1 MPPRRDP
8 PPPAPE
14 EEAPF
19 QPSEP
24 WWRKASLPVVEEQ
37 HSQEHSAGR
46 ETGRKATRFE
56 TSTPRVVEKSRSLP
70 WPKVHVSGRAAAFVG
85 VFAVMVA
92 GLIVAL
98 TNENFA
104 VTRELTTIRGLK
116 RVAEDDVRR
125 ASQLEGTNIFRV
137 QPDQVAKNVKQLPGV
152 AEASVHVWLPAQ
164 IVIDVREYEP
174 LVAWHSITTTV
185 WVADTGAVVPMNS
198 DPPPLKLVDSS
209 GAAAEANGKLRP
221 HVLANL
227 KALQAAGLEVT
238 NLFYGP
244 KEGIYFRSPEGWTV
258 YLGNEG
264 QMPAKLA
271 ALQELRK
278 NNIARTVRATTVDL
292 RIDGRMQLR

>member
-1 MPPRRDP
+1 MPPPRDP
-8 PPPAPE
+8 TPPAPE
-14 EEAPF
+14 EDAPF

-24 WWRKASLPVVEEQ
+24 WWRKAPPPAREAAPG
-37 HSQEHSAGR
+37 QERDAGG

-56 TSTPRVVEKSRSLP
+56 ASTPRVVDRPHSLRL
-70 WPKVHVSGRAAAFVG
+70 PKVHISGRAAAFTG
-85 VFAVMVA
+85 VFVAMVA
-92 GLIVAL
+92 GLFVAL

-104 VTRELTTIRGLK
+104 VTRELTTIRGLQ

-125 ASQLEGTNIFRV
+125 ASQLEGMNIFTI
-137 QPDQVAKNVKQLPGV
+137 QPGQVAKQVKQLPGV

-174 LVAWHSITTTV
+174 LVVWQGITSTV

-198 DPPPLKLVDSS
+198 DPPPLKLVDAT
-209 GAAAEANGKLRP
+209 GAAAEANGRLHP

-227 KALQAAGLEVT
+227 KALQEAGLEVT
-238 NLFYGP
+238 NLFYGA

-264 QMPAKLA
+264 KMPAKLA
-271 ALQELRK
+271 ALQEFRK
-278 NNIARTVRATTVDL
+278 SNVARTVRATTVDL
-292 RIDGRMQLR
+292 RVDGRMQLR

>member
-8 PPPAPE
+8 PLPAPE

-19 QPSEP
+19 HPSAP
-24 WWRKASLPVVEEQ
+24 WWRKTSPPVRDEQ
-37 HSQEHSAGR
+37 HGQERSAGR
-46 ETGRKATRFE
+46 EPGRETIRFE
-56 TSTPRVVEKSRSLP
+56 ASTPRLADKPRSLP
-70 WPKVHVSGRAAAFVG
+70 WPKVHVSGRGIAFMG
-85 VFAVMVA
+85 VLTVMVA

-98 TNENFA
+98 TNENLA
-104 VTRELTTIRGLK
+104 VTRDLTTIRGLQ

-125 ASQLEGTNIFRV
+125 ASQLEGTDIFRV
-137 QPDQVAKNVKQLPGV
+137 QPGQVAKNVMLLPGV

-164 IVIDVREYEP
+164 IVIDVQEYEP
-174 LVAWHSITTTV
+174 LVAWHCVTTTV

-198 DPPPLKLVDSS
+198 EPPPLKLVDST
-209 GAAAEANGKLRP
+209 GAAAEANGRMRP

-227 KALQAAGLEVT
+227 KALQAAGLDNT
-238 NLFYGP
+238 NLFYGAQ
-244 KEGIYFRSPEGWTV
+244 EGIYFRSPEGWTV

-278 NNIARTVRATTVDL
+278 SSIARSVQATTVDL
-292 RIDGRMQLR
+292 RVDGRMQLR

>member
-8 PPPAPE
+8 PPPVPE

-19 QPSEP
+19 QPSKP
-24 WWRKASLPVVEEQ
+24 WWRKVSPPAREEQ
-37 HSQEHSAGR
+37 PGQERNAGR
-46 ETGRKATRFE
+46 ETERKATQFE
-56 TSTPRVVEKSRSLP
+56 ASAPRMVERPRNLRL
-70 WPKVHVSGRAAAFVG
+70 PKVHVSGRAVAFMG
-85 VFAVMVA
+85 VFVTMVA
-92 GLIVAL
+92 GLVVAL

-104 VTRELTTIRGLK
+104 VTRELTTIRGLQ

-125 ASQLEGTNIFRV
+125 ASQLEGINIFRV
-137 QPDQVAKNVKQLPGV
+137 QPGQVAKNVKQVPGV

-185 WVADTGAVVPMNS
+185 WLAETGAVVPMNS
-198 DPPPLKLVDSS
+198 DPPPLKLVDST
-209 GAAAEANGKLRP
+209 GAAAEANGRLRP

-227 KALQAAGLEVT
+227 KTLQAAGLEVT
-238 NLFYGP
+238 NLFYGV

-271 ALQELRK
+271 ALQEFRK
-278 NNIARTVRATTVDL
+278 SNIARNVRATTVDL

>member
-1 MPPRRDP
+1 M
-8 PPPAPE
+8 
-14 EEAPF
+14 
-19 QPSEP
+19 
-24 WWRKASLPVVEEQ
+24 
-37 HSQEHSAGR
+37 
-46 ETGRKATRFE
+46 
-56 TSTPRVVEKSRSLP
+56 
-70 WPKVHVSGRAAAFVG
+70 G
-85 VFAVMVA
+85 VFVAMVA

-98 TNENFA
+98 TNESFA
-104 VTRELTTIRGLK
+104 VTRELTTVRGLQ

-137 QPDQVAKNVKQLPGV
+137 QPGQVAKNVKQLPGI

-198 DPPPLKLVDSS
+198 DPPPLKLVDVT

-238 NLFYGP
+238 NLFYGA

-264 QMPAKLA
+264 QMPAKLV

-278 NNIARTVRATTVDL
+278 NNIARSVRATTVDL

>member
-8 PPPAPE
+8 APPAPE

-24 WWRKASLPVVEEQ
+24 WWRKALPVQEERQ
-37 HSQEHSAGR
+37 GQERSAGR
-46 ETGRKATRFE
+46 ETRRTAIRFA
-56 TSTPRVVEKSRSLP
+56 TSTPSAVEKARSLP
-70 WPKVHVSGRAAAFVG
+70 WPKVNISGRAVAFMG
-85 VFAVMVA
+85 VFVVMVA
-92 GLIVAL
+92 GLIAAL

-104 VTRELTTIRGLK
+104 VTRELTTIRGLQ
-116 RVAEDDVRR
+116 RVAEEDVRR
-125 ASQLEGTNIFRV
+125 ASQLEGTNIFQV
-137 QPDQVAKNVKQLPGV
+137 QPGQIAKKVMQLPGI
-152 AEASVHVWLPAQ
+152 AEVRLHVWLPAQ

-198 DPPPLKLVDSS
+198 APPPLKLVDPT
-209 GAAAEANGKLRP
+209 GAAAEANGKLQP

-264 QMPAKLA
+264 RMPTKLA

-278 NNIARTVRATTVDL
+278 NNIARSVRATTVDL

>member
-8 PPPAPE
+8 SPPAPE

-19 QPSEP
+19 QPSDP
-24 WWRKASLPVVEEQ
+24 WWRKVSPLATEEQ
-37 HSQEHSAGR
+37 PSQERTAGR
-46 ETGRKATRFE
+46 DPGRKATRFE
-56 TSTPRVVEKSRSLP
+56 TSTPGVADKPGSLP
-70 WPKVHVSGRAAAFVG
+70 WPKVRISGRAVAFV
-85 VFAVMVA
+85 V
-92 GLIVAL
+92 L

-104 VTRELTTIRGLK
+104 VTGELTTVRGLQ

-125 ASQLEGTNIFRV
+125 ASQLEGMNIFRV
-137 QPDQVAKNVKQLPGV
+137 QPGQVAKNVKQLPGV
-152 AEASVHVWLPAQ
+152 AGANVHVWLPAQ

-198 DPPPLKLVDSS
+198 DPPPLRLVDAT

-238 NLFYGP
+238 NLFYGA

-264 QMPAKLA
+264 QMPAKLI

-278 NNIARTVRATTVDL
+278 NNIARNVRATTVDL

>member
-8 PPPAPE
+8 PLPAPE

-24 WWRKASLPVVEEQ
+24 WWRKPLPQVQEKQ
-37 HSQEHSAGR
+37 PSQERSAGR
-46 ETGRKATRFE
+46 APGHKATRFE
-56 TSTPRVVEKSRSLP
+56 TSTPSVVEKARSLP
-70 WPKVHVSGRAAAFVG
+70 WPKVHVSGRVAAFMG
-85 VFAVMVA
+85 VFVMMVA

-104 VTRELTTIRGLK
+104 VTRELTTVRGLQ

-137 QPDQVAKNVKQLPGV
+137 QPGQVAKNVKQLPGV
-152 AEASVHVWLPAQ
+152 AEARVHVWLPAQ
-164 IVIDVREYEP
+164 IVIDIREYEP
-174 LVAWHSITTTV
+174 LVAWHSITSTV
-185 WVADTGAVVPMNS
+185 WLADTGAVVPMNS
-198 DPPPLKLVDSS
+198 DPPPLKLVDTS
-209 GAAAEANGKLRP
+209 GSAAEANGKLRP

>member
-1 MPPRRDP
+1 MPPRREP
-8 PPPAPE
+8 PPPASE

-24 WWRKASLPVVEEQ
+24 WWRKPLPSAQEEQ
-37 HSQEHSAGR
+37 PSQERGAGGAQ
-46 ETGRKATRFE
+46 GRKAIRFE
-56 TSTPRVVEKSRSLP
+56 TSMPNLAEKARSLP
-70 WPKVHVSGRAAAFVG
+70 WPKVHISGRAVAFMG
-85 VFAVMVA
+85 VFVALVA
-92 GLIVAL
+92 GLTVAL

-104 VTRELTTIRGLK
+104 VTRELTTVRGLH
-116 RVAEDDVRR
+116 RVAEEDVRR
-125 ASQLEGTNIFRV
+125 ASQLEGTNIFRI
-137 QPDQVAKNVKQLPGV
+137 QPGQVAKNVKELPGI
-152 AEASVHVWLPAQ
+152 AAASVHVWLPAQ
-164 IVIDVREYEP
+164 IVIDVQEYEP
-174 LVAWHSITTTV
+174 LVAWQGITTTV
-185 WVADTGAVVPMNS
+185 WVADTGAVVPMTS
-198 DPPPLKLVDSS
+198 DPPPLKLVDTT

-238 NLFYGP
+238 SLFYGP

-278 NNIARTVRATTVDL
+278 NNIARSVRATTVDL
-292 RIDGRMQLR
+292 RVDGRMQLR